1 MGQSVTVKFAILK
14 TRGHC
19 IVACGITRC
28 IAQVCNVI
36 SLKTCVI
43 WHAVIEYVCIGLA
56 TVLQQDFTKAP
67 VSIAL
72 MIKRT
77 YLSRDL

>member
-1 MGQSVTVKFAILK
+1 MDGSVTDKFAILK

-28 IAQVCNVI
+28 IAQVCNVT

-43 WHAVIEYVCIGLA
+43 WHAVIEYVCIGLDTVLPQDFRKAPA
-56 TVLQQDFTKAP
+56 TVVP
-67 VSIAL
+67 

-77 YLSRDL
+77 F